1 MLHFHQTVKF
11 LFRNN
16 FRLSSTIQINRSLK
30 TKIMSYTTVERG
42 QPNSLSYRVY
52 IKNEETKSFVSP
64 FHDIPLVSAKDQQLY
79 NCVVEIPRW
88 SNAKMEINKKEK
100 LNPII
105 QDVKSNKLRF
115 VNNCQYYE

>member
-1 MLHFHQTVKF
+1 
-11 LFRNN
+11 
-16 FRLSSTIQINRSLK
+16 
-30 TKIMSYTTVERG
+30 MSYTTVERG

-105 QDVKSNKLRF
+105 QDIKSNKLRF